1 MFACLYVPDFPVQA
15 ALLSQVPDARE
26 ALRKSPIVVLDGPA
40 NLPKVIALNNA
51 ARNRGIEVG
60 MTKLQVEAGG
70 GVQMRKRSATE
81 ENAAQARLVECAIS
95 FSPVVESPAAGI
107 VLFDLIGTERLFGLP
122 IAVADK
128 ISTLANEWG
137 FCSHVAVASN
147 PDTAL
152 YAARG
157 FAGVTVIPNGHEAQ
171 RLARLPVDLLPIT
184 PETQDI
190 LNGWGIYTF
199 KALAAL
205 PDIALSE
212 RLGQHG
218 LNLQRLAQGQVKRT
232 LFPAETAQR
241 FALSH
246 EFENPVEILELLLFE
261 MDRLLHG
268 ICFSL
273 ISQAL
278 STNEVRLHLDLETT
292 QILTGRKGESY
303 EHVWRLP
310 VPTQDARMLL
320 TLIRLELER
329 NAFVAPVGKLTLEAL
344 PIRPLTAQ
352 GNLFAPPSP
361 EAGQLEIS
369 LAEVRSVVGDID
381 AQGRNCF
388 GSPEPADTHAAGAF
402 SMARY
407 TTFSD
412 AKRATAPL
420 TTAIALRRFRPP
432 IPASVEFSGAGPS
445 AIFLWDKYRNV
456 LAASGPWCS
465 SGNWWDTTISW
476 VREEW
481 DVALKT
487 YVGVGFFRIYQDRI
501 RHQWFVEGMHD

>member
-1 MFACLYVPDFPVQA
+1 MFACLYVPDFSVQA
-15 ALLSQVPDARE
+15 ALLSQIPDARE

-40 NLPKVIALNNA
+40 NLPKVVALNNP
-51 ARNRGIEVG
+51 ARNRGIKVG
-60 MTKLQVEAGG
+60 MTKLQVETCG

-81 ENAAQARLVECAIS
+81 ENSAQARLIECATS
-95 FSPVVESPAAGI
+95 FSPIVESADTGI
-107 VLFDLIGTERLFGLP
+107 ALLDLAGTEKLFGSP
-122 IAVADK
+122 KDIADK

-137 FCSHVAVASN
+137 FCSNVAVAPN

-157 FAGVTVIPNGHEAQ
+157 FPGVTVIPDGHEAKS
-171 RLARLPVDLLPIT
+171 LARLRVDLLPVT
-184 PETQDI
+184 PEIQDV

-199 KALAAL
+199 KALADL

-212 RLGQHG
+212 RLGQQG
-218 LNLQRLAQGQVKRT
+218 LNLQQLARGQVKRT
-232 LFPAETAQR
+232 LFPPETTQR
-241 FALSH
+241 FVQSH
-246 EFENPVEILELLLFE
+246 EFENPVETLELLSFE
-261 MDRLLHG
+261 IDRILCG

-278 STNEVRLHLDLETT
+278 STNEVRLQLALETT

-329 NAFVAPVGKLTLEAL
+329 NTFVAPISKLTIEVL

-369 LAEVRSVVGDID
+369 LAEVRAVVGDID
-381 AQGRNCF
+381 AHGRKCF
-388 GSPEPADTHAAGAF
+388 GSPELADTHEAGAF
-402 SMARY
+402 SIARY
-407 TTFSD
+407 TNFSD
-412 AKRATAPL
+412 VKHSTAPS
-420 TTAIALRRFRPP
+420 TTIAFRRFRPP
-432 IPASVEFSGAGPS
+432 LPASVEFSGAEPS

-465 SGNWWDTTISW
+465 SGHWWDATISW

-487 YVGVGFFRIYQDRI
+487 YTGVGFFRIYRDRI